1 MKKPCEK
8 AFKPRN
14 IFSFPVISSAKLSK
28 HEPAYIVCLVL
39 RYLVL
44 LPLYLSVT
52 NRQSSVKQI
61 RNKRTNRRFTR
72 FQATTAYGSKSKMA
86 DNLGVLD
93 FDINSRRK
101 GRLSGKIAVITAA
114 AQGIGRATA
123 IEFAN
128 EGAHVL
134 ATDINEEKLS
144 ELGAIP
150 GIATRRL
157 DVTKTDDIEKLA
169 ADTERLDI
177 LFNCA
182 GITLTSRST
191 DEN

>member
-1 MKKPCEK
+1 M
-8 AFKPRN
+8 
-14 IFSFPVISSAKLSK
+14 
-28 HEPAYIVCLVL
+28 
-39 RYLVL
+39 
-44 LPLYLSVT
+44 
-52 NRQSSVKQI
+52 
-61 RNKRTNRRFTR
+61 
-72 FQATTAYGSKSKMA
+72 
-86 DNLGVLD
+86 
-93 FDINSRRK
+93 
-101 GRLSGKIAVITAA
+101 ITAA

-177 LFNCA
+177 FV
-182 GITLTSRST
+182 
-191 DEN
+191 